1 MVPFLYGPKEVSRH
15 AMSQKKLCLVT
26 GGAGFIG
33 SHIVDKLLSEGYGVR
48 VFDNLSTGK
57 KSHLA
62 SALTKIEWM
71 QGDLRNLTQVRRAVK
86 GCRFVFHVA
95 ANRAVLR
102 SVDNPLETNDVNVNG
117 TLHVLL
123 AAREFGTKRVVFS
136 SSSSVYGD
144 TKKFPSQ
151 ESDQPNPQSPYA
163 ASKLMGEHYCRIFSS
178 LYGFETVSLRYF
190 NVFGPRQNPE
200 SKYSTVIP
208 LFIQCIVRGDRP
220 EVHWDGKQ
228 SRDFTYVDNV
238 VHANLQAMKKPGV
251 SGEVFN
257 VACHEE
263 FSVLDILKRLEKIM
277 GKKSAKPV
285 FGPKRLG
292 DVRRTYA
299 DIQKAE
305 RLLGYRVQ
313 RYFDEGL
320 RETVKW
326 FLKKRGVSDSR
337 NARGWSG
344 RF

>member
-1 MVPFLYGPKEVSRH
+1 MKN
-15 AMSQKKLCLVT
+15 QKGLCLVT

-33 SHIVDKLLSEGYGVR
+33 SHLVDRLLAEGYRVR

-57 KSHLA
+57 KSHLE
-62 SALTKIEWM
+62 SSLSKIELIK
-71 QGDLRNLTQVRRAVK
+71 GDLRNLSQVRRAVK
-86 GCRFVFHVA
+86 GAQFVFQVA

-117 TLHVLL
+117 TLHVLI
-123 AAREFGTKRVVFS
+123 AARELGVNRVIFS

-151 ESDQPNPQSPYA
+151 ESNQPNPQSPYA
-163 ASKLMGEHYCRIFSS
+163 ASKLMGEHYSRIFSS

-208 LFIQCIVRGDRP
+208 LFIQCILTGKRP

-238 VHANLQAMKKPGV
+238 VHANFLAMKAPGV

-263 FSVLDILKRLEKIM
+263 FSVLEILKRLEKIL

-285 FGPKRLG
+285 FKPKRLG
-292 DVRRTYA
+292 DVRRTFA
-299 DIQKAE
+299 DIHKAE
-305 RLLGYRVQ
+305 RLLGYKVQ

-320 RETVKW
+320 QETVKW
-326 FLKKRGVSDSR
+326 FVKR
-337 NARGWSG
+337 
-344 RF
+344 